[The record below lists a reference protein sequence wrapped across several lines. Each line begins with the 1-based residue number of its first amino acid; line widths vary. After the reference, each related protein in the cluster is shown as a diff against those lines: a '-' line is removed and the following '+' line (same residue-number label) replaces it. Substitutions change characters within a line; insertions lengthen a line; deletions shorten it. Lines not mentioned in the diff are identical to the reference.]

1 MNSVSPPKY
10 ERCLAVDLHKYYVVI
25 GGLNARQEV
34 VLPLRRMDLTD
45 WPEWAEAGL
54 IKERA
59 SSLPTMIPFLFLAV
73 NGCEC

>member
-34 VLPLRRMDLTD
+34 VLPLRRIDLPD
-45 WPEWAEAGL
+45 WLAWA
-54 IKERA
+54 
-59 SSLPTMIPFLFLAV
+59 
-73 NGCEC
+73 